1 MLTLSDMPEEFRWGV
16 CIHVCANP
24 SRNSNKFQLSTSFFH
39 PTKEYLLV
47 SNSEGRKNINIFQKF
62 SGDSPHFGDTH
73 IGSALTDNRL
83 E

>member
-1 MLTLSDMPEEFRWGV
+1 MHPRLCKSFKELKQISV
-16 CIHVCANP
+16 V
-24 SRNSNKFQLSTSFFH
+24 FFH